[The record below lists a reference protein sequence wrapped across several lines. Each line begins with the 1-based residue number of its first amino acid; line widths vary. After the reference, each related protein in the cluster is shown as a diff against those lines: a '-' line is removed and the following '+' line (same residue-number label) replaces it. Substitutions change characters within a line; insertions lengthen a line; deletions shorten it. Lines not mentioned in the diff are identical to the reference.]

1 MINIGSEEKQEYQFE
16 LVIQVR
22 DAQGNPTGKT
32 KSFLTNKAEEL
43 ETYYNRNSGRLK
55 KKKKKVEAATS
66 EKQITEGLKEVENHI
81 QKIRKQ
87 KQLED

>member
-1 MINIGSEEKQEYQFE
+1 MINIGSDQKQDYQFE

-43 ETYYNRNSGRLK
+43 ESYYNRNSGRLK
-55 KKKKKVEAATS
+55 KKKKKIEAATTD
-66 EKQITEGLKEVENHI
+66 KQITEGLKEVENHI

>member
-43 ETYYNRNSGRLK
+43 ESYYNRNSGRLK
-55 KKKKKVEAATS
+55 KKKKKIEAATTD
-66 EKQITEGLKEVENHI
+66 KQITEGLKEVENHI

>member
-1 MINIGSEEKQEYQFE
+1 MINIGSEQKQDYQFE

-32 KSFLTNKAEEL
+32 KAFLTNKADEL

-55 KKKKKVEAATS
+55 KKKKKAEAATTD
-66 EKQITEGLKEVENHI
+66 KQVTEGLKEVENHI

-87 KQLED
+87 KKLED

>member
-1 MINIGSEEKQEYQFE
+1 MINIGSDQKQDYQFE

-43 ETYYNRNSGRLK
+43 ESYYNRNSGRLK

-66 EKQITEGLKEVENHI
+66 EKQITEGLKEIAQHI
-81 QKIRKQ
+81 EKIRKQ
-87 KQLED
+87 RKLED

>member
-1 MINIGSEEKQEYQFE
+1 MINIGSEEKQDYQFE

-32 KSFLTNKAEEL
+32 KSFLTNKADEL

-55 KKKKKVEAATS
+55 KKKKKVEAATTD
-66 EKQITEGLKEVENHI
+66 KQITEGLKEISHHI
-81 QKIRKQ
+81 EKIRKQ